1 MFRISLRNTAQY
13 GSLRDKCIYYRS
25 PVKCTSMSKL
35 FKSSIA
41 ERGTSPAAYCMDQ
54 VKQYDYENY
63 LCSLLL
69 PAGLRRSAFAIRAFN
84 VELAQIRDIV
94 SRADIGLMRIRF
106 WKDAVERVYKGN
118 PPEHPVAQELSM
130 MVQSK
135 QLSRH
140 WINRMIESRE
150 SILSDKP
157 HSTVN
162 ELEEYAEK
170 SVSSTLYFILQA
182 MGVQDVACDHVASH
196 VGKMQGLTNL
206 IRGIPFNAAKG
217 RVYLP
222 LELMAKHKVSQ
233 ESVARGKADLKEVI
247 YDIACTA
254 HQHLATARSLKK
266 DIPRDVRLVYLPA
279 VASNAY
285 LERLRHADFNVYDGR
300 LHVRNGLLPLSL
312 WWHKVKRTF

>member
-1 MFRISLRNTAQY
+1 MFRNSLRTTAQY
-13 GSLRDKCIYYRS
+13 GSLPDKCIYYRS
-25 PVKCTSMSKL
+25 RVKCTPMSKL

-130 MVQSK
+130 MIQSK

-140 WINRMIESRE
+140 WISRMIESRE

-182 MGVQDVACDHVASH
+182 MDRGFAAVVGNAAPPPNAAFPTFPKRCGLKPQGTKGDVAAAN
-196 VGKMQGLTNL
+196 GKMGDAFVVNETGV
-206 IRGIPFNAAKG
+206 RAAMVC
-217 RVYLP
+217 R
-222 LELMAKHKVSQ
+222 M
-233 ESVARGKADLKEVI
+233 
-247 YDIACTA
+247 
-254 HQHLATARSLKK
+254 
-266 DIPRDVRLVYLPA
+266 
-279 VASNAY
+279 
-285 LERLRHADFNVYDGR
+285 
-300 LHVRNGLLPLSL
+300 
-312 WWHKVKRTF
+312 

>member
-1 MFRISLRNTAQY
+1 MFRISLRTTAQY
-13 GSLRDKCIYYRS
+13 GNLQDKCIYYRS
-25 PVKCTSMSKL
+25 RVNCKSMSKL

-41 ERGTSPAAYCMDQ
+41 KRGSSPAAYCMDQ

-106 WKDAVERVYKGN
+106 WKDAVEMVYKGN

-140 WINRMIESRE
+140 WISRMIESRE

-196 VGKMQGLTNL
+196 IGKLQGLTNL

-222 LELMAKHKVSQ
+222 SELMAKHKVSQ

-279 VASNAY
+279 MAPSDLKEAQKRSPTAAY
-285 LERLRHADFNVYDGR
+285 I
-300 LHVRNGLLPLSL
+300 
-312 WWHKVKRTF
+312 

>member
-1 MFRISLRNTAQY
+1 MFWTSLRTTIGY
-13 GSLRDKCIYYRS
+13 GNLREKCITHRS
-25 PVKCTSMSKL
+25 LVKGTSMPKL

-41 ERGTSPAAYCMDQ
+41 ERRTSPAAYCMDQ

-84 VELAQIRDIV
+84 VELAQIRDVV
-94 SRADIGLMRIRF
+94 SRADIGVMRIHF

-118 PPEHPVAQELSM
+118 PPEHPVAQELSV

-140 WINRMIESRE
+140 WMSRMIESRE
-150 SILSDKP
+150 SILGDKP
-157 HSTVN
+157 HSTIN

-170 SVSSTLYFILQA
+170 SVSSSLYLILQA
-182 MGVQDVACDHVASH
+182 MGVQNVACDHVASH
-196 VGKMQGLTNL
+196 VGKLQGLTNL
-206 IRGIPFNAAKG
+206 IRGVPFNAAKG

-222 LELMAKHKVSQ
+222 SDLMAKHKVSQ
-233 ESVARGKADLKEVI
+233 ESVARGKADLKELI

-254 HQHLATARSLKK
+254 HQHLAKARSLKK
-266 DIPRDVRLVYLPA
+266 DVPRDVRLVYLPA
-279 VASNAY
+279 VASSEY
-285 LERLRHADFNVYDGR
+285 LEKLRRTDFNVYDGR